1 MGLNQEPMAL
11 QSKTLPKTL
20 LVATKNKGKAR
31 EFADLLGAEWRVET
45 LLDRPELT
53 EGIEDGVTFQE
64 NAAKKAVPISL
75 QIGEGILVLADDSGL
90 EVDFLNGAP
99 GVYSA
104 RYAGEP
110 DPKLRDGRNNA
121 KLLTALAEVPP
132 DQRGAQFRCSL
143 ALALAGKVIATA
155 DGVCRGRLLREGR
168 GEDGFGYDP
177 LFVPDGSELTFS
189 EMPLDQ
195 KHRFSH
201 RGKALAAMAARLR
214 EPGPL

>member
-1 MGLNQEPMAL
+1 MAL
-11 QSKTLPKTL
+11 QSKTPVKTL

-31 EFADLLGAEWRVET
+31 EFADLLGAEWTVVT

-53 EGIEDGVTFQE
+53 EGVEDGVTFQE

-75 QIGEGILVLADDSGL
+75 QVGPEVLVLADDSGL
-90 EVDFLNGAP
+90 EVDALDGAP

-104 RYAGEP
+104 RYAGEA

-121 KLLTALAEVPP
+121 KLLAALADVST

-143 ALALAGKVIATA
+143 ALARNGVVIATA
-155 DGVCRGRLLREGR
+155 DGVCRGRLLAAGR
-168 GEDGFGYDP
+168 GGEGFGYDP

-189 EMPLDQ
+189 EMPLEQ

-201 RGKALAAMAARLR
+201 RGKALAAMAARLK
-214 EPGPL
+214 GPALQR